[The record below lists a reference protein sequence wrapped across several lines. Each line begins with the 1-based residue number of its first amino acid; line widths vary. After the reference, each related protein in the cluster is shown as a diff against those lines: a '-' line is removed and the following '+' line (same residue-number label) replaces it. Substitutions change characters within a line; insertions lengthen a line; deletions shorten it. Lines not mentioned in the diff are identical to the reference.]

1 MFGMRCKECG
11 EVRWSIFGRDEKAPV
26 ECPACGAQMTAER
39 RYPGGQAREEAA
51 ERRDDTPAGPPI
63 TII

>member
-11 EVRWSIFGRDEKAPV
+11 EVRWSIFGRDEAGPA

-39 RYPGGQAREEAA
+39 RYPGGHAPAQDA
-51 ERRDDTPAGPPI
+51 ERRDTPPPLK
-63 TII
+63 TA